1 MSSYDAGYATG
12 QKAYAAYDS
21 DRLRH
26 HLGRLIALV
35 ANGPGPAAPDW
46 LWPYAAGLAAAA
58 HDVLDAR
65 ANR

>member
-1 MSSYDAGYATG
+1 MSHYDAGYATG
-12 QKAYAAYDS
+12 QQAYPGYDTEK
-21 DRLRH
+21 LRK
-26 HLGRLIALV
+26 HLGRLLALV

-58 HDVLDAR
+58 HDVLDTR